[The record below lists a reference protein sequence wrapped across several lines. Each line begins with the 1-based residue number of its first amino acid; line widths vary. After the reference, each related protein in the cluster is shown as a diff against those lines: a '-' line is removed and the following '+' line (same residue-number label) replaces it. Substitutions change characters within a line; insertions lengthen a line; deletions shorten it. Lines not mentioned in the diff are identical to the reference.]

1 MTLTEEKE
9 AATSEMDKEEPMADY
24 SPASFDDVTC
34 SDPFDPF
41 AVDGTGSSTASERH
55 QLYQLSPFAWIW
67 MQEGEFLLNVVGTAA
82 VATTTTPN
90 DAAIKGSERL
100 LRVYREEG
108 MYKAEWHT
116 KVRRQFPRAS
126 KEKKEVIT
134 TQHLYKEAI
143 PIAAATLDHLIAG
156 LHSLI
161 PPFAPSSMK
170 YLHRKS
176 PWRSSRASEAQIKY
190 LAKLGFS
197 KQRMQAHAL
206 QRHAESYGHLDA
218 QPVITKGMAMDY
230 ITWVNQ
236 GGKRQWEERLKKRAK
251 IMKEEAEKEKREI
264 KVGPLSRR
272 RS

>member
-1 MTLTEEKE
+1 MTEENEEEKTE
-9 AATSEMDKEEPMADY
+9 VEKVEPMTDY
-24 SPASFDDVTC
+24 APAPFDDVTC

-41 AVDGTGSSTASERH
+41 ATGLAGSSTASERH

-82 VATTTTPN
+82 VATTTPN
-90 DAAIKGSERL
+90 DAAIKGAERL

-116 KVRRQFPRAS
+116 KVRRQFPRGS

-143 PIAAATLDHLIAG
+143 PIVAATLDHLMAG

-176 PWRSSRASEAQIKY
+176 PWRASRASEAQIKY

-197 KQRMQAHAL
+197 KQRIQAYTL
-206 QRHAESYGHLDA
+206 QRQAEGYGHLDA

-251 IMKEEAEKEKREI
+251 VMKEEAEKEKREI
-264 KVGPLSRR
+264 KVGPLLGRR
-272 RS
+272 DT